1 MAPRM
6 LDKELHYMFLILI
19 HELVDEGKLAN
30 NVVTHEIF
38 TIF

>member
-6 LDKELHYMFLILI
+6 LDKELHYMFQILI
-19 HELVDEGKLAN
+19 HELADEGKLAN
-30 NVVTHEIF
+30 NVVIHEIF